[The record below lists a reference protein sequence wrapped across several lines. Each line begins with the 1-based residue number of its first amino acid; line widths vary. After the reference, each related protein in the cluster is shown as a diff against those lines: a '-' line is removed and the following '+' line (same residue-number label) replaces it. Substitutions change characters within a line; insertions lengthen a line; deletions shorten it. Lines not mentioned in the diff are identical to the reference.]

1 VDAIVHQKLDQWLLM
16 IRFERMEMM
25 KGPKTTVYFGDLPIK
40 NIPKRAA
47 MAVSVKLNHHF
58 SFNPCSTRFDI
69 DTGLLT
75 AKAVRTLLVHWLQ
88 KTNRLFEAH
97 EVQFQNGFYRDIA
110 VLRAARFFGME
121 RYTDSIMKHYV
132 EYMRTKVPHY
142 DEIAYAE
149 AMRTSEK
156 DLVWTAMLNHLTHL
170 RYTSQID
177 DAAKFSKFLKKH
189 PDYNVAMSRT
199 DRYFKTRAAEK
210 HLHRICNFVT
220 GE

>member
-40 NIPKRAA
+40 NIPK
-47 MAVSVKLNHHF
+47 
-58 SFNPCSTRFDI
+58 RFDI